1 MAQDSRTALNGI
13 CPYFTMFPLDFPLN
27 ILKRRAKKGDLVLDP
42 FCGRGTTNFAAR
54 LVGLCSLGVD
64 SSPVA
69 AAITASKL
77 VTTTIEEILSETR
90 QILGRQEPRQIP
102 GGEFWQWAFHPAVL
116 NSLCRLREA
125 FLENCSTAPRI
136 ALRGIVLGALHGPK
150 QKTFPSYFSN
160 QCPRTYAPKP
170 AYATR
175 FWQNRGLVPEPV
187 DVLAVIER
195 RAKRYYGVL
204 SDITGAV
211 RLADSRNAEAIQPE
225 RPETCFDWIITSP
238 PYYGMR
244 TYIPDQWLRN
254 WFVGGPSDVDYS
266 NCDQVV
272 HSSPEDFAAD
282 LRQVW
287 RNAARVC
294 ADNATI
300 VIRFGGITDR
310 RANPLALIK
319 RSFDESGWRIATI
332 HEAGSA
338 TEGKRQADAFLRT
351 KTKPMVEYDIWAAKH
366 RALHASRPNRP
377 KDPPPTPS
385 TTPAPTDNADRHP
398 NARTLDP
405 QRRTNAPRRHRR

>member
-1 MAQDSRTALNGI
+1 MTDGFQLSDNSLNGI

-27 ILKRRAKKGDLVLDP
+27 ILKRRAQAGDVVLDP

-54 LVGLCSLGVD
+54 LVGLRSLGVD

-77 VTTTIEEILSETR
+77 ATATVDDILAEAR
-90 QILGRQEPRQIP
+90 MILTEGEPRHIP
-102 GGEFWQWAFHPAVL
+102 TSEFWQWAFHPNVL
-116 NSLCRLREA
+116 EALCRFREA
-125 FLENCSTAPRI
+125 FLENCTTDARI

-175 FWQNRGLVPEPV
+175 FWQERGLVPDPV
-187 DVLAVIER
+187 DVLTVIER
-195 RAKRYYGVL
+195 RAKRYYGTS

-211 RLADSRNAEAIQPE
+211 RLADSREAEALQPDTPDA
-225 RPETCFDWIITSP
+225 RFDWVITSP

-254 WFVGGPSDVDYS
+254 WFVGGPDAVDYT
-266 NCDQVV
+266 NRNQVV

-282 LRQVW
+282 LRHVW
-287 RNAARVC
+287 RNVENVC
-294 ADNATI
+294 AEDAKMI
-300 VIRFGGITDR
+300 IRFGGITDR
-310 RANPLALIK
+310 RADPLDLIK
-319 RSFDESGWRIATI
+319 GSLRDSGWRITTI
-332 HEAGSA
+332 KEAGSA

-351 KTKPMVEYDIWAAKH
+351 KSKAMVEYDVWAI
-366 RALHASRPNRP
+366 
-377 KDPPPTPS
+377 
-385 TTPAPTDNADRHP
+385 RH
-398 NARTLDP
+398 
-405 QRRTNAPRRHRR
+405 

>member
-1 MAQDSRTALNGI
+1 MDKGQYVTSALRQEHVALNGI

-27 ILKRRAKKGDLVLDP
+27 ILKRRAQEGDVVLDP

-54 LVGLCSLGVD
+54 LVGLQSLGVD

-77 VTTTIEEILSETR
+77 VKTSVEEILDEVR
-90 QILGRQEPRQIP
+90 GILTEREARHIP
-102 GGEFWQWAFHPAVL
+102 ASEFWQWAFHPTVL
-116 NSLCRLREA
+116 DALCRFREA
-125 FLENCSTAPRI
+125 FLEDCATGTRI

-175 FWQNRGLVPEPV
+175 FWRERELLPEAI

-195 RAKRYYGVL
+195 RAKRYYET
-204 SDITGAV
+204 SSNITGVV
-211 RLADSRNAEAIQPE
+211 RLADSREAEALQPE
-225 RPETCFDWIITSP
+225 TPETRFDWVITSP

-254 WFVGGPSDVDYS
+254 WFVGGPDAVEYT
-266 NCDQVV
+266 NRAQVV

-287 RNAARVC
+287 RNAENVC
-294 ADNATI
+294 AEDAKM

-310 RANPLALIK
+310 RANPLELIK
-319 RSFDESGWRIATI
+319 SSFIDSGWRITTARK
-332 HEAGSA
+332 AGTAS
-338 TEGKRQADAFLRT
+338 EGKRQADSFLRT
-351 KTKPMVEYDIWAAKH
+351 KSKPVNEYDVWAV
-366 RALHASRPNRP
+366 R
-377 KDPPPTPS
+377 
-385 TTPAPTDNADRHP
+385 
-398 NARTLDP
+398 
-405 QRRTNAPRRHRR
+405 Q

>member
-1 MAQDSRTALNGI
+1 MGDIQESDYGENLDKGQQVMDMLRPENVALNGI
-13 CPYFTMFPLDFPLN
+13 CPYFTMFPLDFPLS
-27 ILKRRAKKGDLVLDP
+27 ILKRRAREGDVVLDP

-54 LVGLCSLGVD
+54 LVGLRSLGVD

-77 VTTTIEEILSETR
+77 ATATVDD
-90 QILGRQEPRQIP
+90 ILGEARRILTEREAHHIP
-102 GGEFWQWAFHPAVL
+102 ASEFWQWAFHPTVL
-116 NSLCRLREA
+116 DALCRFREA
-125 FLENCSTAPRI
+125 LLEDCTTDARI

-175 FWQNRGLVPEPV
+175 FWKGRGLVPEPV

-195 RAKRYYGVL
+195 RAKRYYGTS

-211 RLADSRNAEAIQPE
+211 RLADSREAEALQPE
-225 RPETCFDWIITSP
+225 MPETRFDWVITSP

-254 WFVGGPSDVDYS
+254 WFVGGPDAVDYT
-266 NCDQVV
+266 NRDQVV

-287 RNAARVC
+287 RNVENVC
-294 ADNATI
+294 AENAKM

-310 RANPLALIK
+310 RANPLDLIK
-319 RSFDESGWRIATI
+319 SSLADSGWRVTTI
-332 HEAGSA
+332 KEAGSA

-351 KTKPMVEYDIWAAKH
+351 KSKPMVEYDVWAT
-366 RALHASRPNRP
+366 R
-377 KDPPPTPS
+377 
-385 TTPAPTDNADRHP
+385 
-398 NARTLDP
+398 
-405 QRRTNAPRRHRR
+405 Q